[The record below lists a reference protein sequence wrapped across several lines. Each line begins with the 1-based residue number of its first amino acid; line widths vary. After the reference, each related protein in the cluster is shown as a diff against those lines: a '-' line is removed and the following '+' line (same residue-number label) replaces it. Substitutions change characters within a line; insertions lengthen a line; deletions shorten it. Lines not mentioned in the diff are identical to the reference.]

1 MSDKV
6 RSCYK
11 PAWGLVEEE
20 EALPGGPGEVPPG
33 LLDLEVLK
41 QLKLVKPSKKVSIYE
56 SLKQTIC
63 KHFV

>member
-6 RSCYK
+6 RSCYM

-41 QLKLVKPSKKVSIYE
+41 QLKLVKPPKN
-56 SLKQTIC
+56 
-63 KHFV
+63 